1 MRTVSRLLASVKPTR
16 FLESGNPTGLT
27 GLYTNGA
34 PRSTLLYLYGSTLDK
49 LKAIPEHSI
58 YRQSVERIIQHRMKI
73 VESFKP
79 QGYEEWSERAKKM
92 VQEHPDWFQ
101 STAAGTPGLISSG
114 GSTFVYTQQKAEQ
127 DDRYVEWDGE
137 DQEGPVDNGQDV
149 PLYEVDDEDDGEHKA
164 GGNVLGQPS
173 GELQPAGQGGTQN
186 LGNQEDDSKN
196 KRPLMKWE
204 PEPQLEASQ

>member
-27 GLYTNGA
+27 GLYTQNA
-34 PRSTLLYLYGSTLDK
+34 PRTTLLYLYGSTLDK

-79 QGYEEWSERAKKM
+79 QGYDEWSDRAKKM
-92 VQEHPDWFQ
+92 IEEHPDLVQ
-101 STAAGTPGLISSG
+101 STAAGSPSLISSG
-114 GSTFVYTQQKAEQ
+114 GSTFVYTEQ
-127 DDRYVEWDGE
+127 TTEEDDRYVEWDGE
-137 DQEGPVDNGQDV
+137 VQEGPVDNGQDV
-149 PLYEVDDEDDGEHKA
+149 PLYEVDDEDDREYKA
-164 GGNVLGQPS
+164 EGKSSGQSS
-173 GELQPAGQGGTQN
+173 GELQPAGQGGTLN
-186 LGNQEDDSKN
+186 LGEQKDDSKN
-196 KRPLMKWE
+196 QRRVINWE